1 MLINETKEDENE
13 EPKEVMRQMN
23 EKLERLRASVLQLQT
38 RLRKKNKDE

>member
-1 MLINETKEDENE
+1 MIEIKEDENE